1 MGGGVEEPE
10 SVELAGG
17 VEEPVGSL
25 VGGLV
30 EPVDPV
36 FDAGPV
42 DELLGIHTFTP
53 NAPSDNMPSHAALDD
68 EPVDEVVPVGG
79 AVGLA

>member
-1 MGGGVEEPE
+1 M
-10 SVELAGG
+10 ELAGG

-42 DELLGIHTFTP
+42 DELVGTHTFT
-53 NAPSDNMPSHAALDD
+53 ARSMSSDNMPSHAALDD